1 LFKKHALG
9 FVVTDAASEKLTPL
23 SCPKVWHSADE
34 TMGSLRHRSLAP
46 ERRKNGLADVLVMSS
61 SCTWHWLAADAAS
74 HAAWASAC
82 VTLPVHVHVAVNGKS
97 GGGGEGGGA
106 GEAEACGGEGGGG
119 EGGGEGGGGEGGG
132 EGGGGEGGGLGV
144 LQAAVHAA

>member
-1 LFKKHALG
+1 MVL
-9 FVVTDAASEKLTPL
+9 DDASEKPTPL

-61 SCTWHWLAADAAS
+61 SCTRHWLAADAAS

-97 GGGGEGGGA
+97 GGGGEGGGGEGGGA
-106 GEAEACGGEGGGG
+106 GEAEAC
-119 EGGGEGGGGEGGG
+119 GGEGGGGEGGG